1 MIQPGFETAAL
12 RHIYIF
18 FFHCK
23 HRSGFSPPL
32 GAEFVDTTVCD
43 IGPFD

>member
-18 FFHCK
+18 FFIVNIVADSLHP
-23 HRSGFSPPL
+23 SGPNL
-32 GAEFVDTTVCD
+32 
-43 IGPFD
+43 